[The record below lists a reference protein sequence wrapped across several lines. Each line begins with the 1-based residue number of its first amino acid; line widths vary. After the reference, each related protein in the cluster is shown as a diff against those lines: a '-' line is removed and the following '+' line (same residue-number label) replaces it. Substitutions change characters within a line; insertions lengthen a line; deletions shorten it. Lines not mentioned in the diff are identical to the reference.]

1 MGLGKTLQVISFIDI
16 LLRNTEAHTVLA
28 IVPVSNQ
35 CIRGLKKK
43 KKSSYVSCTLMF
55 PEITVMLGLK

>member
-1 MGLGKTLQVISFIDI
+1 M
-16 LLRNTEAHTVLA
+16 LA

-35 CIRGLKKK
+35 CIWGLKKK

>member
-1 MGLGKTLQVISFIDI
+1 M
-16 LLRNTEAHTVLA
+16 LA

>member
-1 MGLGKTLQVISFIDI
+1 M
-16 LLRNTEAHTVLA
+16 LA

-35 CIRGLKKK
+35 CIQGLK

>member
-1 MGLGKTLQVISFIDI
+1 M
-16 LLRNTEAHTVLA
+16 LA

-35 CIRGLKKK
+35 CIRGLKKKK